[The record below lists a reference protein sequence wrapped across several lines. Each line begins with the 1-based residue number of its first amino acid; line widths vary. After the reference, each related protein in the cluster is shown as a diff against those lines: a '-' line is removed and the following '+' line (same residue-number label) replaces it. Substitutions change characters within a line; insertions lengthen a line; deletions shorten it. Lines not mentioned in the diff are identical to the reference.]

1 MENCKVIAITNQK
14 GGVGKTTTT
23 VNLGVGL
30 ARQGRRV
37 LLLDADPQGS
47 LSISLGIKQPDD
59 LSVSLATIMQGV
71 IEDEPVP
78 VDTAVHHHTE
88 GVDFIPANIELSG
101 IDVSLVNTM
110 SREHVLRTHVN
121 DLRKHYDYIL
131 IDCMPSLG
139 MMPINALVAA
149 DSVIIPSQPNFLSTK
164 GLNLLM
170 RSIARVKRQIN
181 PGLTIDGILLT
192 MVDSRTNNAKAIIA
206 SLRSTVGQNLRV
218 FNSEIPYSVRAA
230 ECSNEGK
237 SIFAHDK
244 HGKVAQAYDAL
255 AQEVIQIE
263 RTEKHRSRSDWV
275 R

>member
-78 VDTAVHHHTE
+78 VDTAVHHHAE

-110 SREHVLRTHVN
+110 SREHVLKTHVTE
-121 DLRKHYDYIL
+121 LRKHYDYIL

-139 MMPINALVAA
+139 MMPINALVGA

-244 HGKVAQAYDAL
+244 HGKVAQSYDAL